1 MASYMRR
8 KFMSETVHLLPK
20 GRVGRSAN
28 NEEKLAEPKTAEVK
42 EDTPWQT
49 ILRFVHALR
58 SFELKG

>member
-1 MASYMRR
+1 
-8 KFMSETVHLLPK
+8 MSETVHLLPK